1 MVTIGTV
8 VFLAGLVWLLQGI
21 SVLPGTFM
29 SGSQFW
35 AVVGA
40 FLVLVGW
47 VLVAMGLRR
56 REKI

>member
-8 VFLAGLVWLLQGI
+8 VFLVGLVWLLQGI

-40 FLVLVGW
+40 FFVLVGW

-56 REKI
+56 R